1 MERWVERIPKEGGAA
16 GGSKSKGKSKG
27 NRPTS
32 AKGGQIWGTSAE
44 LLRTFAKGGRMW
56 TTGLSGT
63 CARKVGKRTDA
74 QKAAIG
80 SRPEKRQGEMNESS
94 DGAGV
99 QAGSDQDWRA

>member
-1 MERWVERIPKEGGAA
+1 
-16 GGSKSKGKSKG
+16 
-27 NRPTS
+27 
-32 AKGGQIWGTSAE
+32 
-44 LLRTFAKGGRMW
+44 MW